1 MLLFFILVGVSLVL
15 FFLLYNYMATIYAA
29 RRKAIEGEF
38 RKVTDTLRRMEQE
51 KYALST
57 ELSDLESNLTLAQ
70 HDMRPTP
77 QPRPNPA
84 RAEVAEDKDQIR
96 GSYLITNGLITVEQ
110 HAKAMSLKEKMRMD
124 VVSVCLALGFIDQP
138 TAKRVQKE
146 AR

>member
-1 MLLFFILVGVSLVL
+1 LFFILVGASLVL
-15 FFLLYNYMATIYAA
+15 FFLLYNYMATVYAA
-29 RRKAIEGEF
+29 RLSAIEEEYH
-38 RKVTDTLRRMEQE
+38 KVMDTLRRMEQE

-57 ELSDLESNLTLAQ
+57 ELSDLESNLILAQ
-70 HDMRPTP
+70 HDIRPMP
-77 QPRPNPA
+77 KPRSAPPK
-84 RAEVAEDKDQIR
+84 AETAEDKDQIR